1 MMYAPTLAQLANKIL
16 LAPLFE
22 TLVFQFLIIEAARR
36 LKWPSSWQL
45 WVSVGIFTAAHAIG
59 GGVAHGL
66 LSGAIGGYYLAFTY
80 VIYRERSP
88 AWAFGMT
95 LAFHSLHNGL
105 TAGERF
111 VKYG

>member
-1 MMYAPTLAQLANKIL
+1 MVYAPTLAQLANKIL
-16 LAPLFE
+16 WSPLIE
-22 TLVFQFLIIEAARR
+22 TVVFQFFIIDAGRR
-36 LKWPSSWQL
+36 LKWSTVWQL
-45 WVSVGIFTAAHAIG
+45 FASSSVFTTAHAIG
-59 GGVAHGL
+59 GGAAHGL

-80 VIYRERSP
+80 VIFRERSL

-105 TAGERF
+105 TAVERF